1 MSEHSRR
8 EFLKAGLAAAASA
21 LPAVGATED
30 PVTLTLKQASDLIRR
45 REASSVQLTEAC
57 LKRID
62 AYNPSL
68 NAFITITRDQALA
81 TAREMDAE
89 LKNGKWRG
97 PLHGIPVA
105 LKDNIDTAGI
115 RTTAASG
122 VFKDRVPMDNAE
134 VVVRLK
140 KAGAIFLGKLNLH
153 EFALG
158 GTSAVTYFGPVHN
171 PWALD
176 HHPGG
181 SSGGSGAA
189 IAANLCIAALGTDT
203 GGSIRIP
210 ASHCGIVGLK
220 PTYGRVSTRG
230 VIPMSWTLDH
240 VGPMC
245 KTVEDAAILLSVIAG
260 YDQSDPSTVNLTV
273 PDYARAV
280 RTPVSK
286 LRLGVPKVGFFENLH
301 PEVAKSLETARG
313 VLGKITAG
321 VREVDIP
328 AAGSVTDVWNP
339 EIYAYHTPWITKSP
353 ELYQPA
359 TRTLIQQAAETKSG
373 VYAQARHHV
382 DLVRRDITRV
392 FTDVDLLITPTQ
404 RTPAGLIIPAQHGGN
419 AGGGGGA
426 GALNNTAAFDIYG
439 LPTISVPCGFSS
451 DGLPI
456 GLQISGAPFA
466 ESTVIALAHAY
477 EQATEWHTRRPKLV
491 VS

>member
-1 MSEHSRR
+1 
-8 EFLKAGLAAAASA
+8 
-21 LPAVGATED
+21 
-30 PVTLTLKQASDLIRR
+30 
-45 REASSVQLTEAC
+45 
-57 LKRID
+57 
-62 AYNPSL
+62 
-68 NAFITITRDQALA
+68 
-81 TAREMDAE
+81 
-89 LKNGKWRG
+89 
-97 PLHGIPVA
+97 LHGIPVA

-260 YDQSDPSTVNLTV
+260 YDQSDPSTVNLPV

-404 RTPAGLIIPAQHGGN
+404 RTPAGLIVPAQRGGN

>member
-30 PVTLTLKQASDLIRR
+30 PGTFTLKQASDLIRR

-68 NAFITITRDQALA
+68 NAFITITREQALA

-122 VFKDRVPMDNAE
+122 VFKDRVPTEDAE

-140 KAGAIFLGKLNLH
+140 KAGAILLGKLNLH

-189 IAANLCIAALGTDT
+189 IAAHLCIAALGTDT

-220 PTYGRVSTRG
+220 PTYGRVSNRG

-245 KTVEDAAILLSVIAG
+245 KTVEDAAILLSIIAG
-260 YDQSDPSTVNLTV
+260 YDDMDPATVNTAV
-273 PDYARAV
+273 PDYARTV
-280 RTPVSK
+280 RTSVSK
-286 LRLGVPKVGFFENLH
+286 LRLGVPKSGFFENLH
-301 PEVAKSLETARG
+301 PETAKAIETARG
-313 VLGKITAG
+313 VLARLTAG
-321 VREVDIP
+321 AREVDIP
-328 AAGSVTDVWNP
+328 PAGPVADVWNA
-339 EIYAYHTPWITKSP
+339 EIYAYHGPWFTKTP
-353 ELYQPA
+353 ELYQ
-359 TRTLIQQAAETKSG
+359 
-373 VYAQARHHV
+373 
-382 DLVRRDITRV
+382 
-392 FTDVDLLITPTQ
+392 
-404 RTPAGLIIPAQHGGN
+404 
-419 AGGGGGA
+419 
-426 GALNNTAAFDIYG
+426 
-439 LPTISVPCGFSS
+439 
-451 DGLPI
+451 
-456 GLQISGAPFA
+456 
-466 ESTVIALAHAY
+466 
-477 EQATEWHTRRPKLV
+477 
-491 VS
+491 

>member
-1 MSEHSRR
+1 MSQHSRR
-8 EFLKAGLAAAASA
+8 EFIKAGLAAAAST
-21 LPAVGATED
+21 LPAFGAVD
-30 PVTLTLKQASDLIRR
+30 DLGTLTLKQSSDLIRR
-45 REASSVQLTEAC
+45 REVSPLALTEAC

-62 AYNPSL
+62 AYNSSL

-81 TAREMDAE
+81 AAREMDAE
-89 LKNGKWRG
+89 LKKGKRRG

-105 LKDNIDTAGI
+105 LKDNIDTGGI

-122 VFKDRVPMDNAE
+122 VFKDRIPSEDAE
-134 VVVRLK
+134 VFVRLK
-140 KAGAIFLGKLNLH
+140 KAGAILLGKLNLH

-158 GTSAVTYFGPVHN
+158 GTSSVTYFGPVHN
-171 PWALD
+171 PWKLE

-189 IAANLCIAALGTDT
+189 IAADLCIAALGTDT

-220 PTYGRVSTRG
+220 PTYGRVSNRG

-245 KTVEDAAILLSVIAG
+245 KTVEDAAILLSAIAG
-260 YDQSDPSTVNLTV
+260 YDERDPSTVNVQV

-280 RTPVSK
+280 RTPTSK
-286 LRLGVPKVGFFENLH
+286 LRLGVPKAGFFENLH
-301 PEVAKSLETARG
+301 PEIAKALETARA
-313 VLGKITAG
+313 VLEKITAG
-321 VREVDIP
+321 VRVVDVP
-328 AAGSVTDVWNP
+328 AAGSVADVWNP

-353 ELYQPA
+353 ELYQDA
-359 TRTLIQQAAETKSG
+359 TRALIQRAADTRSV

-382 DLVRRDITRV
+382 DIVRRDIKKV
-392 FTDVDLLITPTQ
+392 FADVDLLITPTQ
-404 RTPAGLIIPAQHGGN
+404 RTPASRIGA
-419 AGGGGGA
+419 AAAGGA
-426 GALNNTAAFDIYG
+426 GGLNNTAAFNIYG
-439 LPTISVPCGFSS
+439 LPTISVPCGFTT

-477 EQATEWHTRRPKLV
+477 EQATEWHKRRPSLKRG
-491 VS
+491 